1 MLIDVF
7 WESDFFFKINVLVV
21 LEKERKKLK
30 DRWKILKKVESKEIR
45 EIVKGF

>member
-21 LEKERKKLK
+21 LENERKKLK